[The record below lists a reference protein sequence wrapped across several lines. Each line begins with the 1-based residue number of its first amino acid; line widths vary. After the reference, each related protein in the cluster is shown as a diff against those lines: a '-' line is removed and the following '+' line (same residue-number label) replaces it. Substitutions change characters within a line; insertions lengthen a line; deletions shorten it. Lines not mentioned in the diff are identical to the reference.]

1 MKPLAERDPAKVGLV
16 TLLVVALLGAGVSA
30 AARIAPG
37 TERYTAVLEH
47 TGGLRVGEE
56 VQVAGVGVGEV
67 TGIALGD
74 EVVEV
79 DFTVDDGVRLGAG
92 TSAEVKVAT
101 LLGTHYLLVSPSGEG
116 ELADATIPADRTRVP
131 FNLQDV
137 IDEAVPE
144 IDAFDTAAIERS
156 LATVADTMEA
166 AGGEL
171 GPALDGVR
179 RLSAVVVERSEDLG
193 ELLGATRDVT
203 RRLSDSGADLVAL
216 MRHADAI
223 LDTLRVRRET
233 IHVLLRDLAELG
245 DQLAGVVEDTRADL
259 APTLRDL
266 VTVTDLLTEHA
277 GDLRRAVRTLSLASR
292 YFANA
297 SGTGPWLDQYVPGAT
312 PDNLE
317 CILERACG

>member
-1 MKPLAERDPAKVGLV
+1 MKALAERDPARVGV
-16 TLLVVALLGAGVSA
+16 ATLLVVALLGAGVSA
-30 AARIAPG
+30 AARLAPG
-37 TERYTAVLEH
+37 SDRYTAVLEH

-67 TGIALGD
+67 TGIRLGE

-79 DFTVDDGVRLGAG
+79 AFTLDDDLRLGDE
-92 TSAEVKVAT
+92 TRAEVKVAT
-101 LLGTHYLLVSPSGEG
+101 LLGTHYLQVAPAGDG
-116 ELADATIPADRTRVP
+116 ELADATIPVGRTRVP

-137 IDEAVPE
+137 IDQAVPE
-144 IDAFDTAAIERS
+144 VDTFDTAAIERS
-156 LATVADTMEA
+156 LATVADTVEA

-179 RLSAVVVERSEDLG
+179 RLSAVIARRSEDLG

-203 RRLSDSGADLVAL
+203 RRLSDSGTDLVAL

-223 LDTLRVRRET
+223 LDTLRVRRQT
-233 IHVLLRDLAELG
+233 IHLLLRDLAELG

-266 VTVTDLLTEHA
+266 VTVSDLLEEHA
-277 GDLRRAVRTLSLASR
+277 GDLRSAVRNLSLASR

-317 CILERACG
+317 CVLERACG

>member
-1 MKPLAERDPAKVGLV
+1 MKALAERDPARVGLV
-16 TLLVVALLGAGVSA
+16 TIVVVALLGAGVSA
-30 AARIAPG
+30 AARVAPG
-37 TERYTAVLEH
+37 SDRYTAVLEH

-67 TGIALGD
+67 TGIELGD
-74 EVVEV
+74 EMVEV
-79 DFTVDDGVRLGAG
+79 AFTLDDDLRLGSR

-101 LLGTHYLLVSPSGEG
+101 LLGTHYLQVSPAGEG
-116 ELADATIPADRTRVP
+116 ELADATIPAERTRVP

-137 IDEAVPE
+137 IDQAVPE
-144 IDAFDTAAIERS
+144 VDAFDTAAIERS

-179 RLSAVVVERSEDLG
+179 RLSGVVVRRSEDLG

-203 RRLSDSGADLVAL
+203 RRLSDSGEDLVAL
-216 MRHADAI
+216 MRGADAI

-233 IHVLLRDLAELG
+233 IHALLRDLAELG

-259 APTLRDL
+259 APALRDL
-266 VTVTDLLTEHA
+266 VAVTDLLEEHA
-277 GDLRRAVRTLSLASR
+277 GDLRSAVRNLSLASR

-317 CILERACG
+317 CILERTCG

>member
-1 MKPLAERDPAKVGLV
+1 MRALADRDPMRVGLV
-16 TLLVVALLGAGVSA
+16 TLCVLALLAAGVSA
-30 AARIAPG
+30 AARLAPG
-37 TERYTAVLEH
+37 AERYTAVLEH

-67 TGIALGD
+67 TGIELG
-74 EVVEV
+74 EERVEV
-79 DFTVDDGVRLGAG
+79 AFTLDGDLRLGAR

-101 LLGTHYLLVSPSGEG
+101 LLGTHYLQVSPAGDG
-116 ELADATIPADRTRVP
+116 ELPDATIPLDRTRVP

-137 IDEAVPE
+137 IDEVVPE
-144 IDAFDTAAIERS
+144 VDAFDTATIERS
-156 LATVADTMEA
+156 LAQVAATMEA

-179 RLSAVVVERSEDLG
+179 RLSAVVVERSDDLG
-193 ELLGATRDVT
+193 ELLGATRDVS
-203 RRLSDSGADLVAL
+203 RRLVNSGTDLVAL

-223 LDTLRVRRET
+223 LDTLRVRRQT
-233 IHVLLRDLAELG
+233 IHALLRDLAELG
-245 DQLAGVVEDTRADL
+245 TQLAAVVEETEADL

-266 VTVTDLLTEHA
+266 VVVTDLLEEHA
-277 GDLRRAVRTLSLASR
+277 DDVRDTVRALAPSAR

-297 SGTGPWLDQYVPGAT
+297 SGTGGWLDQYVPGAT

-317 CILERACG
+317 CILERSCG